1 MSDGGKTPMS
11 AEPHPDPGHPALKR
25 VVFQRPG
32 FADPRIEVLVVEID
46 PAKDQFRVFDKRP
59 PTMDGPPIEAVS
71 HKFTIEQGVQL
82 AERAVAG
89 DPALWGDPRAL
100 LLVAAA
106 LVALCGTRPNGTR
119 WVNID
124 LKAQAP
130 ATLDEL
136 GGGV

>member
-1 MSDGGKTPMS
+1 MSS
-11 AEPHPDPGHPALKR
+11 ATDPDPGHPSLKR
-25 VVFQRPG
+25 VMFARPS

-46 PAKDQFRVFDKRP
+46 PAKDQFRVFDKRS
-59 PTMDGPPIEAVS
+59 PTMEGAPIEPVS
-71 HKFTIEQGVQL
+71 HKFTIEQGVSL

-89 DPALWGDPRAL
+89 DPALWGDTRAL

-106 LVALCGTRPNGTR
+106 LVALCGTRPNGAR
-119 WVNID
+119 WQNID